1 MTAKRSIKDLERQV
15 KKEPDNLVVRLLL
28 AAAYREVGRTADAV
42 PLYRSVAETYQKQ
55 GRRTQAVAV
64 VKSLLE
70 IDPQDPGSRALL
82 DQMDRD
88 GNVPS
93 TPPPFAPQGLP
104 GAPGSSGPTHGV
116 PGPMTTPVPAP
127 LPAPDLDRPPTI
139 SGLDAGKIRKSTP
152 YPPAGSKSGSM
163 RVLSEDV
170 VVRELTPV
178 RPPGVPAT
186 VRPTTPS
193 PPAPPAKPAPP
204 TKPPMTRPVPPKAP
218 SPAATLSGLGNA
230 GPGSRQ
236 PTPGKSSS
244 GLYTPTPLPRPMPFH
259 EADHT
264 DDLERNLPH
273 EEDDAA
279 TRISDS
285 FRPGRGHAPPLRP
298 ITADPDLGEPTDP
311 RGTGKRAAA
320 RPLAGRLAE
329 PPSDRTAPDLDL
341 AAELETRPVRR
352 LSEAEVEAASHP
364 PPGRT
369 GKVGRIDSADLD
381 GETDPEASPSGRH
394 RPTPTPTPTKVK
406 RAPAAGGFSEDDPTR
421 LAEDRHA
428 MPSRGHDFE
437 GTTGVRGERGRAAPT
452 APRRPGPR
460 LVPMAPAPAHD
471 DPTQRP
477 TARRQQ
483 RPLTPAPLPSR
494 PTPQPG
500 ELEEQTRVAGA
511 REDAA
516 HIRDTAK
523 MNNLGDYLTPAP
535 GSGPVEEQTD
545 VRDESPGRVS
555 EPGMHR
561 SKTFTG
567 TFASTLDE
575 MDPDGAA
582 IDAPLDMFSML
593 PPEALAV
600 LGRRMTLR
608 HYAPGEIVIR
618 EGDPGDAC
626 YVIADGEVRVLKND
640 PLTPDAG
647 PVEVARLGNRALFGE
662 FALLADRRRHATVQA
677 TAHCDVYEIPRAL
690 LRELA
695 ASFAAVGPLLDSF
708 YRQRLL
714 ATLLRTA
721 PFFAPLPEE
730 QRAQLLARFVPIR
743 AESGEPIVREGQPAG
758 GLYLIVIGAV
768 EITRRVGKQRSVI
781 LATLREGAYFGEMS
795 LLSGEPTTATVIAAG
810 PVELALLPPRDFY
823 EIISTHPQLWSS
835 IRREAKT
842 RALENA
848 RLLAGETGTV

>member
-1 MTAKRSIKDLERQV
+1 MTGKRSIKDLERQC

-28 AAAYREVGRTADAV
+28 AAAYREVGRINDAV

-93 TPPPFAPQGLP
+93 TPPPFSPQALP
-104 GAPGSSGPTHGV
+104 GAPPGAGGPQFGP
-116 PGPMTTPVPAP
+116 PGAMTTPVPAP
-127 LPAPDLDRPPTI
+127 LPSPDVDRPPTI
-139 SGLDAGKIRKSTP
+139 PSLDPNRIRKSSP
-152 YPPAGSKSGSM
+152 YPESSKSGSM

-186 VRPTTPS
+186 VRPATP
-193 PPAPPAKPAPP
+193 PPPRPAATPKPVPAKPVGPVG
-204 TKPPMTRPVPPKAP
+204 PVPKG
-218 SPAATLSGLGNA
+218 SPLTTTLSGLGSA
-230 GPGSRQ
+230 GPASRT

-244 GLYTPTPLPRPMPFH
+244 GLFTPTPLPTPVPFH
-259 EADHT
+259 EG
-264 DDLERNLPH
+264 DDR
-273 EEDDAA
+273 EDDAA
-279 TRISDS
+279 TRISDGI
-285 FRPGRGHAPPLRP
+285 RPVRGAQPPLRP
-298 ITADPDLGEPTDP
+298 VTADPDLGEPTDP
-311 RGTGKRAAA
+311 RGTGKRTPA
-320 RPLAGRLAE
+320 RSGRATT
-329 PPSDRTAPDLDL
+329 DRTAPDLDL

-352 LSEAEVEAASHP
+352 LSEAELEAASHP

-369 GKVGRIDSADLD
+369 GKVDRVDSADLD
-381 GETDPEASPSGRH
+381 GETDPEASPSGRN
-394 RPTPTPTPTKVK
+394 RLTPTPTTRVK
-406 RAPAAGGFSEDDPTR
+406 RAPPVGGFSEDEPTR
-421 LAEDRHA
+421 LADDSKRA
-428 MPSRGHDFE
+428 RMPL
-437 GTTGVRGERGRAAPT
+437 
-452 APRRPGPR
+452 PRRPGPR
-460 LVPMAPAPAHD
+460 LVPVTPD

-477 TARRQQ
+477 TARRHA
-483 RPLTPAPLPSR
+483 RPATPAPLPR
-494 PTPQPG
+494 PTPMPG
-500 ELEEQTRVAGA
+500 ELDEPTRVAGA
-511 REDAA
+511 HEDAG
-516 HIRDTAK
+516 HIRDTAR
-523 MNNLGDYLTPAP
+523 MSSNLGDYLTPAP
-535 GSGPVEEQTD
+535 GSGPIEEQTD
-545 VRDESPGRVS
+545 VRDEPPMRVS

-582 IDAPLDMFSML
+582 IDAPLDVFSML

-618 EGDPGDAC
+618 EGDSGDAC

-677 TAHCDVYEIPRAL
+677 TQHCDVYEIPRAL

-695 ASFAAVGPLLDSF
+695 ASFTAVGPLLDQF

-721 PFFAPLPEE
+721 PFFAPLPDE

-823 EIISTHPQLWSS
+823 EIVATHPQLWSS

>member
-1 MTAKRSIKDLERQV
+1 MTGKRSIKELERQV

-28 AAAYREVGRTADAV
+28 AAAYREAGRTGDAV

-70 IDPQDPGSRALL
+70 IDPEDPGSRALL

-88 GNVPS
+88 GGPS
-93 TPPPFAPQGLP
+93 TPPPFAAESLP
-104 GAPGSSGPTHGV
+104 GAPGAMSTPPPS
-116 PGPMTTPVPAP
+116 PGDRRALSPAP
-127 LPAPDLDRPPTI
+127 GSSPDLDRPPTI
-139 SGLDAGKIRKSTP
+139 SGLEAARIRKSTP
-152 YPPAGSKSGSM
+152 YPGIAGSSDGSRAGSV

-186 VRPTTPS
+186 VRPATPKPAAVPKPLPPLK
-193 PPAPPAKPAPP
+193 PPATPIVSKGPPP
-204 TKPPMTRPVPPKAP
+204 TT
-218 SPAATLSGLGNA
+218 TLNGLGA
-230 GPGSRQ
+230 PGPASRH

-244 GLYTPTPLPRPMPFH
+244 GLYTPTPLPTPVPFH
-259 EADHT
+259 ELDQT
-264 DDLERNLPH
+264 GDIER
-273 EEDDAA
+273 EASQTEDDAA
-279 TRISDS
+279 TRISDG
-285 FRPGRGHAPPLRP
+285 FRAARGPAPLRP

-311 RGTGKRAAA
+311 GGAGKRGPA
-320 RPLAGRLAE
+320 RPAAPVERDQPTARAKPR
-329 PPSDRTAPDLDL
+329 PPSDRTIPELDL
-341 AAELETRPVRR
+341 AQELDTRPLRR
-352 LSEAEVEAASHP
+352 LSEAELEAVSQP

-369 GKVGRIDSADLD
+369 GKVDRMDSAELE
-381 GETDPEASPSGRH
+381 GETDPEASPHARQ
-394 RPTPTPTPTKVK
+394 RLTPTPTKVK
-406 RAPAAGGFSEDDPTR
+406 RAPPTGGFNEDEPTR
-421 LAEDRHA
+421 LADDRQ
-428 MPSRGHDFE
+428 
-437 GTTGVRGERGRAAPT
+437 RARTPL
-452 APRRPGPR
+452 PRRPGPR
-460 LVPMAPAPAHD
+460 LVPVAPD
-471 DPTQRP
+471 SPTERP
-477 TARRQQ
+477 TARRHA
-483 RPLTPAPLPSR
+483 RPGTPMPEPLPR
-494 PTPQPG
+494 PTPTPG
-500 ELEEQTRVAGA
+500 ELDEQLTRVAG
-511 REDAA
+511 DAG
-516 HIRDTAK
+516 HIRDTAR
-523 MNNLGDYLTPAP
+523 MTNLGDFLTPRP
-535 GSGPVEEQTD
+535 GTGPLPGDEQTD
-545 VRDESPGRVS
+545 VRGEAPHGRVS

-561 SKTFTG
+561 SKTFTAG
-567 TFASTLDE
+567 SFASTLDE

-582 IDAPLDMFSML
+582 IDAPLDVFSML

-608 HYAPGEIVIR
+608 RYEPGEIIIR
-618 EGDPGDAC
+618 EGDAGDAC

-647 PVEVARLGNRALFGE
+647 PVEVARLGSRALFGE

-677 TAHCDVYEIPRAL
+677 TQHSDVYEIPRAL

-721 PFFAPLPEE
+721 PFFAPLPDE

-823 EIISTHPQLWSS
+823 EIISTHPQLWAS